1 MFMYNMNYI
10 LYTASSEKRCDFM
23 NIFHYLLEILSI
35 IEKIKS

>member
-23 NIFHYLLEILSI
+23 NIFHYLEDWILLI
-35 IEKIKS
+35 LLLR